1 MKSLLQVVVYRV
13 SNSRQIEEDW
23 DNRGGWS
30 IGLDGGIELVVGW
43 PKRMNK
49 FNEIKVRSTLSSLL
63 LGRSCSSLLLLMI
76 TGGIISI
83 IMVRR
88 INCNYTRI
96 WYVINCNRVKYNLR
110 ETIRVEEVR

>member
-1 MKSLLQVVVYRV
+1 MV
-13 SNSRQIEEDW
+13 
-23 DNRGGWS
+23 GCS
-30 IGLDGGIELVVGW
+30 IGLEGGIELVVGW

-49 FNEIKVRSTLSSLL
+49 FNEIKIRSTLSSLL
-63 LGRSCSSLLLLMI
+63 LGRSCSSVLMI

-110 ETIRVEEVR
+110 ETIRVEEVW